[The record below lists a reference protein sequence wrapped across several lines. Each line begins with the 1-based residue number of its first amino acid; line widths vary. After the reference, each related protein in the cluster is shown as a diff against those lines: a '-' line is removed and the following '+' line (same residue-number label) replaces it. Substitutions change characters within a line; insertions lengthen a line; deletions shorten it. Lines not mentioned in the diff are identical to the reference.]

1 METIWEIDVLFR
13 LKPFWSF
20 LAQISLKQN
29 EELIWSAGIRI
40 DVKATMSKSLKRLIE
55 SRSCIS
61 WTSISFVLIVQGNVD
76 EKMEDISGSNKRH
89 EKGGEVCMHNHIEH
103 VSFLVVFQHVLH
115 RLVN

>member
-61 WTSISFVLIVQGNVD
+61 WTSISFDVIVQGNID
-76 EKMEDISGSNKRH
+76 EKMEEVGGYSEWQK
-89 EKGGEVCMHNHIEH
+89 KGKEVYA
-103 VSFLVVFQHVLH
+103 
-115 RLVN
+115 